1 MSYISVESSKGS
13 FHKIQIF
20 EFGYSALPL
29 FYSLFR
35 FKNNYS
41 VEFYIRKVLRI
52 GRDKLLYLY
61 FSFATEI
68 QILLF
73 AYSAFPLF
81 FSLFRFKNHYCAELY
96 IRKVFHSLR
105 RARFAKYRCYNL
117 HIVHF
122 LPEEVNFPRKISDH
136 RPQTPKTQTSD
147 LRPRNLRTLEFFL
160 N

>member
-1 MSYISVESSKGS
+1 MKRVKESEQMSYISVESSKGS

-96 IRKVFHSLR
+96 IRKMFHSLR

-122 LPEEVNFPRKISDH
+122 RCF
-136 RPQTPKTQTSD
+136 
-147 LRPRNLRTLEFFL
+147 FFL
-160 N
+160 V